1 MHLIPHLAPTVLVWA
16 TLGISTTVLLEATL
30 SFLGVGVQPPTPSW
44 GNIIF
49 ESQSYFTSA
58 PWLVFFPGAAIVL
71 LSLSFNIAGD
81 ALRDALD
88 PGLKG
93 RNSMLFLGKRLLHA
107 GLILLGVTLICY
119 LLLFML
125 PADPARQIAG
135 RSATPE
141 VVENIRH
148 QLGLD
153 LPFYQQYWR
162 YLQGLLHGDLGRSF
176 IQRSEVSELV
186 SARIG
191 PSLQLMAA
199 GILCELVLG
208 IALGTLAAL
217 KRGGLA
223 DRLLMALSFIGV
235 SAPQFIAA
243 MLFLYLFAVVLN
255 WFPMGGYGGFSHLAL
270 PALTLGL
277 LGSGWYSRML
287 RSSMIEVLHQDFI
300 RTARAKGLG
309 RTRVLLRHV
318 LPNAVLP
325 LIPMIGIDIGI
336 FMGGL
341 VVVESVFGW
350 PGIGQLAWQA
360 IQQVD
365 IPVIVG
371 VTTVS
376 AVAIVGGNL
385 IADLVLPWV
394 DPRIDVKKVAGED
407 DEKCVI
413 DNGGGRGL
421 FLLWRAG

>member
-1 MHLIPHLAPTVLVWA
+1 MGEWRLLAVLR
-16 TLGISTTVLLEATL
+16 LLA
-30 SFLGVGVQPPTPSW
+30 
-44 GNIIF
+44 
-49 ESQSYFTSA
+49 
-58 PWLVFFPGAAIVL
+58 
-71 LSLSFNIAGD
+71 
-81 ALRDALD
+81 
-88 PGLKG
+88 
-93 RNSMLFLGKRLLHA
+93 RLLH
-107 GLILLGVTLICY
+107 
-119 LLLFML
+119 
-125 PADPARQIAG
+125 R
-135 RSATPE
+135 
-141 VVENIRH
+141 
-148 QLGLD
+148 
-153 LPFYQQYWR
+153 
-162 YLQGLLHGDLGRSF
+162 LGRDDRAGGVRRLVDVRL
-176 IQRSEVSELV
+176 IDRERGVGEACALV
-186 SARIG
+186 SA
-191 PSLQLMAA
+191 LDF
-199 GILCELVLG
+199 GIL
-208 IALGTLAAL
+208 
-217 KRGGLA
+217 
-223 DRLLMALSFIGV
+223 
-235 SAPQFIAA
+235 
-243 MLFLYLFAVVLN
+243 
-255 WFPMGGYGGFSHLAL
+255 GFSHLAL

-394 DPRIDVKKVAGED
+394 DPRIDVKK
-407 DEKCVI
+407 
-413 DNGGGRGL
+413 
-421 FLLWRAG
+421 